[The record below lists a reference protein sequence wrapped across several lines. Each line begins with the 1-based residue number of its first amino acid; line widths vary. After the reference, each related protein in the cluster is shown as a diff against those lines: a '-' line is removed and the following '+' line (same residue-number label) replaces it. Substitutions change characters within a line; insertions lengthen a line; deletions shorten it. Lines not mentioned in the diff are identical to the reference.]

1 MYDSWFTELLSLHAV
16 VKPCKLYK
24 AVEAKRL
31 SRFDYATARAAGF
44 DMSQFSI
51 EPARYVR
58 S

>member
-1 MYDSWFTELLSLHAV
+1 MDDSWFAELLSLHVV

-24 AVEAKRL
+24 AVEAKPL
-31 SRFDYATARAAGF
+31 SRVDYATAQAAGF